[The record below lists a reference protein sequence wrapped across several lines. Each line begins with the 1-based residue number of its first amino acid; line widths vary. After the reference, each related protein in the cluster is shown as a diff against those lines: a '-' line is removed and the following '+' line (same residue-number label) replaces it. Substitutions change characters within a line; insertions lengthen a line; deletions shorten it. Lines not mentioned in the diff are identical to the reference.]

1 MLVTSGELLQRK
13 LMLLLALLR
22 LTLQPCHGFRRLPR
36 FLEQLNVL
44 LGQLLV
50 EMLVFA
56 QFVLDGLDLD
66 RKELLSRNVVPYFLL
81 ELLEPLFV
89 RVLPLTLLLFRRLLF
104 GFQIVN
110 AVIVSDG

>member
-1 MLVTSGELLQRK
+1 MLVTPGELLQRK

-22 LTLQPCHGFRRLPR
+22 LTLQPRHGFRRLPR

-66 RKELLSRNVVPYFLL
+66 RKELLS
-81 ELLEPLFV
+81 
-89 RVLPLTLLLFRRLLF
+89 
-104 GFQIVN
+104 
-110 AVIVSDG
+110 